1 MDFAPT
7 AKVSALRQK
16 LADFMERFVYPNER
30 TYGEQIEASGD
41 RHHRP
46 KILEELKAKAK
57 DAALWNLFLPDPAY
71 GAGLT
76 NLEYAPLAEVM
87 GRVLWASEVFNCSAP
102 DTGNMEI
109 LAQFGT
115 EAQKKQWLEPLL
127 DGRIRSGFSMTE
139 PMAAG
144 SDPTQMQTTAVRDGS
159 SYVITGRK
167 WFTTGAMH
175 AAGFIVVAGTG
186 ANACSSCRG
195 IARVSRSCGRCR
207 CTAPSAVPANAR

>member
-1 MDFAPT
+1 MDFAPS
-7 AKVSALRQK
+7 AKVGALRQK
-16 LADFMERFVYPNER
+16 LAAFMERFIYPNER

-109 LAQFGT
+109 LTQFGA

-139 PMAAG
+139 PMAARPG
-144 SDPTQMQTTAVRDGS
+144 PTPEPTNAVRDGS

-175 AAGFIVVAGTG
+175 AAVFIVVAVTD
-186 ANACSSCRG
+186 ANAPRHR
-195 IARVSRSCGRCR
+195 RVSLLL
-207 CTAPSAVPANAR
+207 VPRDRPGVAGVG